1 MNFKRWLLVTVFL
14 FVAGLLLGFITPPNA
29 TIGIISEQVTALGKF
44 AEILAPLPKPAIA
57 IFIFLKNVSAV
68 LLSIVFS
75 PVFCLLPIFV
85 LISNGWVIGLISETV
100 IAEKSA
106 VYLLAGLLPHG
117 IFEIPAL
124 IIGEAT
130 ALSFGT
136 AVLVALFKRRKSGI
150 LNNIKQNLK
159 YLVLSVLLFLPA
171 AIIETYITPLLLG

>member
-14 FVAGLLLGFITPPNA
+14 FVAGLLSGFIMPPDA
-29 TIGIISEQVTALGKF
+29 SIGIISEQVTALEKF

-68 LLSIVFS
+68 LLSIILS
-75 PVFCLLPIFV
+75 PILCLLPIFT
-85 LISNGWVIGLISETV
+85 LISNGWVIGLISKTV

-124 IIGEAT
+124 IIGEAI
-130 ALSFGT
+130 ALSFGS
-136 AVLVALFKRRKSGI
+136 AVLKAIFKRRKSGI

-159 YLVLSVLLFLPA
+159 YLVMSVFLFFPA
-171 AIIETYITPLLLG
+171 AVIETYVTPLLLR